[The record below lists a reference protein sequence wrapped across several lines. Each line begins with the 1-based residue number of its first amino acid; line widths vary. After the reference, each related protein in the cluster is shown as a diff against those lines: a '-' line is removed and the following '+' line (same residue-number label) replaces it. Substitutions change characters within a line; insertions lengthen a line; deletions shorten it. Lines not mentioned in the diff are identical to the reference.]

1 MSPQIDM
8 QAMLK
13 SQLAQTHGHNFQ
25 IFFFI
30 KSDTRARAMRAAGSK
45 RRSALEGG
53 GSRPERRQADAVMS
67 MTLGHAVPLQ
77 L

>member
-1 MSPQIDM
+1 M

-30 KSDTRARAMRAAGSK
+30 KSGIGADAIRAAGSK
-45 RRSALEGG
+45 RR
-53 GSRPERRQADAVMS
+53 
-67 MTLGHAVPLQ
+67 
-77 L
+77 